1 MPWKKNPSSTASVAQ
16 PCEICKC
23 SRMIP
28 SRSIETLSARG
39 TRGRERNA
47 NSAGEA
53 GGRLKEGE
61 TLSVGKVEAAEP
73 RLDIAD
79 PWRFTIHEEV
89 AEERRDRYLN
99 ERTAR

>member
-1 MPWKKNPSSTASVAQ
+1 M
-16 PCEICKC
+16 
-23 SRMIP
+23 P
-28 SRSIETLSARG
+28 SRGIETFSARARARERERERERDG
-39 TRGRERNA
+39 PKGERNA
-47 NSAGEA
+47 RRR
-53 GGRLKEGE
+53 GGLKEGK

>member
-1 MPWKKNPSSTASVAQ
+1 MR
-16 PCEICKC
+16 I
-23 SRMIP
+23 
-28 SRSIETLSARG
+28 ARG
-39 TRGRERNA
+39 RRR
-47 NSAGEA
+47 
-53 GGRLKEGE
+53 GRLKEGE

>member
-1 MPWKKNPSSTASVAQ
+1 MFHICHSVDSSV
-16 PCEICKC
+16 
-23 SRMIP
+23 IP
-28 SRSIETLSARG
+28 RRIILLPGSQRG
-39 TRGRERNA
+39 TA
-47 NSAGEA
+47 WSI
-53 GGRLKEGE
+53 RLMTVRLFG
-61 TLSVGKVEAAEP
+61 VHAAEP